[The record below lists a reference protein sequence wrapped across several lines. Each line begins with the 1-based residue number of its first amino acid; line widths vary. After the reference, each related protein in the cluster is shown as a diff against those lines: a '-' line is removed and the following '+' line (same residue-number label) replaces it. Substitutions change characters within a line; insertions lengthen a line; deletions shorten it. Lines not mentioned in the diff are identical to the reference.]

1 MWPTQYGSY
10 KSDFT
15 ITLSPQSDFIIQPPS
30 SQSKI
35 LRENERSGEEKVKWS
50 SCFWSRSGVRG
61 TGLVLGRRRR
71 TALSVS
77 CPCLVFVRIFRKI
90 VFGVRLSGWTRTRQS
105 CPDFY
110 CPTSGFY
117 IFETHP
123 KNEILLFFV
132 NIRIFRKT
140 YKELPK
146 FYNRIS
152 TRKIKILKIFSIYFL
167 SKISKFRWVNFQGL
181 KTFSIFSEW
190 SLWSTKTES
199 SSTVIWPDN
208 LTG

>member
-1 MWPTQYGSY
+1 M
-10 KSDFT
+10 
-15 ITLSPQSDFIIQPPS
+15 
-30 SQSKI
+30 
-35 LRENERSGEEKVKWS
+35 
-50 SCFWSRSGVRG
+50 
-61 TGLVLGRRRR
+61 
-71 TALSVS
+71 S

-167 SKISKFRWVNFQGL
+167 SKISKFRWVNFEGL
-181 KTFSIFSEW
+181 KTWQENTTEIQTFSIFSEW
-190 SLWSTKTES
+190 SLRSTKTES

-208 LTG
+208 RSGLALEYLLKARNLLF